1 MVKNIAIDGPAG
13 AGKSTIARK
22 LARKLGFRYLDSGA
36 MYRAVTWQALKQE
49 IKLEDERKLVSL
61 AEGMEIVFLSPAEDG
76 ISPLLVEG
84 QDITKEIRQPIID
97 QNVSLVAKV
106 KGVRE
111 AMVRQQREMA
121 STGNIVVDGRDIGTR
136 VLPEADLK
144 LYITAS
150 LEERSKRRYQ
160 EQLFKNPLVNYQ
172 EIKNKIIRRDKIDCE
187 REFSPLVK
195 DQDAILI
202 DTSNLPIEEVINK
215 IMQLIKD
222 GEHND

>member
-76 ISPLLVEG
+76 ISPLLVDG

-111 AMVRQQREMA
+111 AMVRQQRKMA
-121 STGNIVVDGRDIGTR
+121 STGNIVIDGRDIGTR

-150 LEERSKRRYQ
+150 LEERSRRRYQ

-187 REFSPLVK
+187 RKFSPLVK

-222 GEHND
+222 GEYND

>member
-61 AEGMEIVFLSPAEDG
+61 AEGMEIVFLPPAEDG
-76 ISPLLVEG
+76 ISPLLVDG

-121 STGNIVVDGRDIGTR
+121 STGNIVIDGRDIGTR
-136 VLPEADLK
+136 VLPKADLK
-144 LYITAS
+144 LYVTAS